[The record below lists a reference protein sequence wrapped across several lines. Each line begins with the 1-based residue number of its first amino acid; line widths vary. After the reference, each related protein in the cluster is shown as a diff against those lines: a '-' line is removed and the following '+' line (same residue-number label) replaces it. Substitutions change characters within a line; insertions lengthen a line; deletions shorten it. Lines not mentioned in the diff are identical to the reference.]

1 MQADPI
7 TLSATL
13 LKYSRYQ
20 SLNCFQWLHN
30 AFRYMISNGQKQ
42 VLLQFATVRQIEGKD
57 VGKIFKIRIGHNGSG
72 MGSGWFLETV
82 DVKHLVMALVP
93 KEKKKEEKKKKK
105 KKKMDEGNEDEDG
118 GEEVQ
123 EVVLTY
129 HFPCCRWLAGDE
141 EDGELLV
148 ELLPEDSDELE
159 GTEFNK
165 CDADERE
172 RC

>member
-1 MQADPI
+1 M
-7 TLSATL
+7 
-13 LKYSRYQ
+13 
-20 SLNCFQWLHN
+20 
-30 AFRYMISNGQKQ
+30 
-42 VLLQFATVRQIEGKD
+42 
-57 VGKIFKIRIGHNGSG
+57 GKIFKIRIGHNGSG

-129 HFPCCRWLAGDE
+129 HFPCGRWLASDE
-141 EDGELLV
+141 EDGELVV

-172 RC
+172 VLRTVEVRNSKIGI

>member
-1 MQADPI
+1 M
-7 TLSATL
+7 
-13 LKYSRYQ
+13 
-20 SLNCFQWLHN
+20 
-30 AFRYMISNGQKQ
+30 
-42 VLLQFATVRQIEGKD
+42 
-57 VGKIFKIRIGHNGSG
+57 GKIFKIRIGHNGSG

-172 RC
+172 VLRTVEVRNSNIGTKGYFQEKRHTSDEMWKTRWSMHSYKNGIHEHKVLLNKMKYFD